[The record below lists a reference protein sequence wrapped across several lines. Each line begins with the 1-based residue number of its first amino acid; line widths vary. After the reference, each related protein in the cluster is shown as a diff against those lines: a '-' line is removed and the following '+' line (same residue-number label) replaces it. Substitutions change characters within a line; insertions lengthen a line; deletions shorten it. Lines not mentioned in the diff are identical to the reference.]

1 MPVRKAGLIFGE
13 HTEVCSQTSKF
24 SVNPWALAV
33 VLKSFSE
40 LSLQLSVLVW
50 ILSVTSDGLGL

>member
-1 MPVRKAGLIFGE
+1 M
-13 HTEVCSQTSKF
+13 
-24 SVNPWALAV
+24 

-50 ILSVTSDGLGL
+50 ILPVTSDGLGLCSLVSYDGHR